1 MAIENLGLLEGG
13 SGASTFVQLTDTPS
27 SYSGQGLKAVRVN
40 SGANALEFYTPG
52 TLSDGDKGD
61 ITVSGSGATWTIDSG
76 VVNAAK
82 LANDAVE
89 TAKILNANVTA
100 DKLATNSVTTAK
112 ITDANVTTAKIADSN
127 VTLAKIEDISTDH
140 FLGRHAGGSGAVQQ
154 VSASQARTILNVEDG
169 ADVTDTTN
177 VITSLNGIASVAE
190 GDTLYFNG
198 TNWVRLA
205 RGTDGQVLT
214 ATATTVN
221 WENASSG
228 FSDPMTTEGDII
240 YRSGGGTTRLA
251 RGTDGQVLTATAGS
265 INWETPSG
273 GGAFSWSTATAST
286 ASADDVSFATNY
298 AVEVATDADVNL
310 TIIDP
315 STIPTGVRCLA
326 VFIPSGATRT
336 VTNGLTSMDNFG
348 GAIPVTTSERLVIE
362 IFKDNTGNVNIAG
375 SILS

>member
-1 MAIENLGLLEGG
+1 MAIENLGLLAGD
-13 SGASTFVQLTDTPS
+13 SGATTFTGLTDTPS

-40 SGANALEFYTPG
+40 TGATGLEFYTPG

-89 TAKILNANVTA
+89 TAKILNGNVTS
-100 DKLATNSVTTAK
+100 DKLATNSVTTEK
-112 ITDANVTTAKIADSN
+112 ITDLNVTTAKIADSN
-127 VTLAKIEDISTDH
+127 VTLAKIEDISTGH
-140 FLGRHAGGSGAVQQ
+140 FLGRHTAGSGVVQQ

-177 VITSLNGIASVAE
+177 VISSLNGISGVTE

-228 FSDPMTTEGDII
+228 FADPMTTEGDII
-240 YRSGGGTTRLA
+240 YRSSGGTTRLA

-265 INWETPSG
+265 INWENAS
-273 GGAFSWSTATAST
+273 GGAFSWSTITAST

-315 STIPTGVRCLA
+315 ATIPTGVRCLA

-348 GAIPVTTSERLVIE
+348 GSIPVTTSERLVIE
-362 IFKDNTGNVNIAG
+362 LFKDNTGNVNIAG

>member
-1 MAIENLGLLEGG
+1 MAIENLGLLAGG
-13 SGASTFVQLTDTPS
+13 SGATTFTGLTDTPS

-40 SGANALEFYTPG
+40 TGATGLEFYIPG

-112 ITDANVTTAKIADSN
+112 ITDKN
-127 VTLAKIEDISTDH
+127 VTLAKIEDISTGH
-140 FLGRHAGGSGAVQQ
+140 FLGRHTAGSGVVQQ

-177 VITSLNGIASVAE
+177 VISSLNGISGVTE

-221 WENASSG
+221 WENAS
-228 FSDPMTTEGDII
+228 
-240 YRSGGGTTRLA
+240 
-251 RGTDGQVLTATAGS
+251 
-265 INWETPSG
+265 
-273 GGAFSWSTATAST
+273 GGAFSWSTITAST

-315 STIPTGVRCLA
+315 ATIPTGVRCLA

-348 GAIPVTTSERLVIE
+348 GAIPVTTSERLAIE
-362 IFKDNTGNVNIAG
+362 LFKDNTGNVKIAG